1 MEFRQIDID
10 SLGYD
15 IFIGR
20 RVDSRGIEEFV
31 CLDLDS
37 FDTIRYTCSSYPHFI
52 LKRLCYHIKN
62 GRKVL
67 FNESPGEIDNM
78 RLETLTE
85 GQMKELE
92 RIYELNVDMKTY
104 PNPFLNQPE

>member
-20 RVDSRGIEEFV
+20 RVDSGGIEEFV

-37 FDTIRYTCSSYPHFI
+37 FEIVRYGEIAYPYFI
-52 LKRLCYHIKN
+52 LKRLCYYIRNVH
-62 GRKVL
+62 KVL
-67 FNESPGEIDNM
+67 FNKSPGVIDNM
-78 RLETLTE
+78 KLETFTE
-85 GQMKELE
+85 DQMRELE
-92 RIYELNVDMKTY
+92 MSYELSVDMKTY
-104 PNPFLNQPE
+104 PNPFLSQP